1 MPLTEDDA
9 IRVLTDPILQRMD
22 FWVDNIH
29 VRGEA
34 YAKIAEFITDE
45 QILVVSGTNP
55 LRGEYNPSTDTI
67 TTKNVAANLFGNCH
81 IVHES
86 THAIADMERAVV
98 TWKTNE
104 AAARIAQAT
113 YLLLSD
119 PGLWDSSLGKPG
131 QRLAPEYQGFLS
143 GAMALVKQFQLD
155 SDPGAGTRLTM
166 YDVEPM
172 LKAMQSEPS
181 YHQDHASL
189 SRNDG
194 ISAKAQRFLHL
205 KDTSGPSHDSTVH
218 MVGYKVTNNALFGF
232 RMFDISAEA
241 ESTLQQAGGDI
252 AKFKQPD
259 QRVYITGYA
268 DSIGDPTQN
277 KRLSKQRADAVA
289 QWLISRKF
297 VKPGDVITA
306 GEGAAK
312 PVAPNTLPNGRDNP
326 EGRAQNRRVEILI
339 L

>member
-1 MPLTEDDA
+1 MPLTDDDA
-9 IRVLTDPILQRMD
+9 IRTLTDPILQRMD

-34 YAKIAEFITDE
+34 YARIADLITDE
-45 QILVVSGTNP
+45 QILVVSGTDP
-55 LRGEYNPSTDTI
+55 SRGDYNSSTDTI
-67 TTKNVAANLFGNCH
+67 TTKNVAANLFGYCH

-119 PGLWDSSLGKPG
+119 PGMWDSSLGKPS
-131 QRLAPEYQGFLS
+131 QRLAPEYRDFLRV
-143 GAMALVKQFQLD
+143 AMALAKQFNLD
-155 SDPGAGTRLTM
+155 SDPGAGTRLTT
-166 YDVEPM
+166 YDLEP
-172 LKAMQSEPS
+172 LLQAMQSEPS
-181 YHQDHASL
+181 YHRDHASL
-189 SRNDG
+189 SLNNG
-194 ISAKAQRFLHL
+194 ISAKAQRFLHI
-205 KDTSGPSHDSTVH
+205 KDTPGPSHDSTVQ
-218 MVGYKVTNNALFGF
+218 MVGHKVANTLFGF
-232 RMFDISAEA
+232 RKFDISAEA
-241 ESTLQQAGGDI
+241 ESTLRQAGEDI

-268 DSIGDPTQN
+268 DSIGDPAHN
-277 KRLSKQRADAVA
+277 KQLSKQRADAVA
-289 QWLISRKF
+289 QWLISRKL

-312 PVAPNTLPNGRDNP
+312 PVAPNTLPNGADNP
-326 EGRAQNRRVEILI
+326 EGRAQNRRVEIFI

>member
-9 IRVLTDPILQRMD
+9 IRALTDPILQRMD

-34 YAKIAEFITDE
+34 YARIAELITDE
-45 QILVVSGTNP
+45 QILVVSGTDP
-55 LRGEYNPSTDTI
+55 GRGEYNPSTDTI
-67 TTKNVAANLFGNCH
+67 TTRNVAANLFGKCH

-98 TWKTNE
+98 TWHTNE

-119 PGLWDSSLGKPG
+119 PGMWDSSLGKPS
-131 QRLAPEYQGFLS
+131 QRVAPEYRGFLRV
-143 GAMALVKQFQLD
+143 AMALARQFKLD
-155 SDPGAGTRLTM
+155 SEPGAGTRLTM
-166 YDVEPM
+166 YDVEP
-172 LKAMQSEPS
+172 LLIAMQSEPS
-181 YHQDHASL
+181 YHQDHANLSL
-189 SRNDG
+189 NNG
-194 ISAKAQRFLHL
+194 ISAKAQRFLHI
-205 KDTSGPSHDSTVH
+205 KDTPGPSHDSTVQ
-218 MVGYKVTNNALFGF
+218 MTGYKVTNNTLFGF
-232 RMFDISAEA
+232 KRFDIGAEA
-241 ESTLQQAGGDI
+241 ASTLRQAGEDI

-268 DSIGDPTQN
+268 DSIGDPTHN
-277 KRLSKQRADAVA
+277 KQLSKQRANAVA
-289 QWLISRKF
+289 QWLISRKL

-312 PVAPNTLPNGRDNP
+312 PVAPNTLPNGADNP